1 MNFKKDVL
9 LKHIDAALEAH
20 REEYRHRNLDATV
33 AHEEAR
39 KKWIAEK
46 GPVWDRFL
54 DKATDALENG
64 RVITVDM
71 LPCDLG
77 YGGRDAYAI
86 AAMCFED
93 EREPKPYVAPKD
105 LVALRKLIEASVDEI
120 INTKTI
126 GAKRILEI
134 LE

>member
-20 REEYRHRNLDATV
+20 RADYRQRNLDAQA
-33 AHEEAR
+33 AHEDAR
-39 KKWIAEK
+39 TRWIAEK

-71 LPCDLG
+71 LPREPS

-86 AAMCFED
+86 TAMCFED

-120 INTKTI
+120 INAKTI